1 MPSLPSPIGDVSF
14 RLFSGD
20 DDFPGMVRVVDAASE
35 ADGIDRSITV
45 EETRQYYQH
54 LTNCDPLTDVL
65 VAEDPTGIVGYSR
78 VTWRVE
84 TATNM
89 RAMEQFGWID
99 PRARGRG
106 LGTAMLE
113 WCEDRLR
120 EIAGGTPHDGP
131 TEFRSWYDERE
142 TEKQALL
149 TDHGYSVSEVDAEM
163 TRSLDEPIPD
173 RPLPDGLRIVPKT
186 IDDARE
192 VFDADT
198 EAFRDH
204 VGFAEASEEDYQDFL
219 TGHYSKNPS
228 LWKVAEDG
236 EGIAGM
242 VLNYVDEAHNDKFGR
257 RRGITESISTQ
268 RRWRGKGLAK
278 ALIAES
284 MRMFKDIGMTEVALG
299 VHTTNPTGAFQ
310 LYQGLGYEVVARSY
324 AVRKPF
330 D

>member
-1 MPSLPSPIGDVSF
+1 MPTLPASIGNVSF
-14 RLFSGD
+14 RLFAGP
-20 DDFPGMVRVVDAASE
+20 DDFSGMVRVLDRVAE
-35 ADGIDRSITV
+35 ADGLDRAQTV
-45 EETRQYYQH
+45 EQISEQYKH
-54 LTNCDPLTDVL
+54 LTNCDPYTDVL

-78 VTWRVE
+78 VTWSVE
-84 TATNM
+84 AATNV

-99 PRARGRG
+99 PGVRGRG

-113 WCEDRLR
+113 WCEARLG
-120 EIAGGTPHDGP
+120 EIAGMTPHDGI

-149 TDHGYSVSEVDAEM
+149 AEHGYMVAEVDAQM

-173 RPLPDGLRIVPKT
+173 LPLPEGLRIVPKT

-192 VFDADT
+192 VFAADT

-204 VGFAEASEEDYQDFL
+204 VGFAEPSEEDYQDFL
-219 TGHYSKNPS
+219 TGHYGKDPS
-228 LWKVAEDG
+228 LWKVAEDD

-242 VLNYVDEAHNDKFGR
+242 VLNYIDEAGNEKFGR
-257 RRGITESISTQ
+257 RRGWTESISTQ
-268 RRWRGKGLAK
+268 RRWRGKGVAK

-284 MRMFKDIGMTEVALG
+284 MRMFKDMGMTEVALG

-310 LYQGLGYEVVARSY
+310 LYQGLGYQETARSY
-324 AVRKPF
+324 SVRKPF

>member
-1 MPSLPSPIGDVSF
+1 MPTLPAPIGDVSF
-14 RLFSGD
+14 RLFAGD
-20 DDFPGMVRVVDAASE
+20 DDFPGMVRAVDAASE
-35 ADGIDRSITV
+35 GDGIDRSFTV
-45 EETRQYYQH
+45 DQTRQYYRH

-65 VAEDPTGIVGYSR
+65 VAEDASGIVGYSR
-78 VTWRVE
+78 VTWRLE
-84 TATNM
+84 TATNL

-99 PRARGRG
+99 PRLRGRG
-106 LGTAMLE
+106 IGTAMLE
-113 WCEDRLR
+113 WCEARLR
-120 EIAGGTPHDGP
+120 EVAGIAPHDGP

-149 TDHGYSVSEVDAEM
+149 TDNGYTVAEVDAEM

-173 RPLPDGLRIVPKT
+173 HPLPDGLRIVPKT

-192 VFDADT
+192 VFAADQ

-204 VGFAEASEEDYQDFL
+204 VGFAEPSEEDYQDFV

-228 LWKVAEDG
+228 LWKVAEDA

-242 VLNYVDEAHNDKFGR
+242 VLNYVDEAGNEKFGR
-257 RRGITESISTQ
+257 RRGWTESITTQ
-268 RRWRGKGLAK
+268 RRWRGKGVAK

-284 MRMFKDIGMTEVALG
+284 MRMFKNMGMTEVALG

-310 LYQGLGYEVVARSY
+310 LYQGLGYEEVARSY
-324 AVRKPF
+324 SVRKPF